1 MYLTRK
7 TWISLT
13 GLLTAFITIY
23 TILKQNPQ
31 INSTIKPPIPLA
43 YKWKSRNHV
52 KMIEVAAWRTG
63 SSFLGEMISQFPE
76 TFYSYEPLH
85 LFSGKVGLEANHS

>member
-1 MYLTRK
+1 MHLTKK

-13 GLLTAFITIY
+13 VFLIVFVTIY

-31 INSTIKPPIPLA
+31 ISSAIKPPIPLA
-43 YKWKSRNHV
+43 YPWKSRNHV
-52 KMIEVAAWRTG
+52 KVIEVAAWRTG
-63 SSFLGEMISQFPE
+63 SSFLGELISQYPE

-85 LFSGKVGLEANHS
+85 LFSGKVGEVIV